1 MKLCDYMYFNK
12 ITSSELAKKLGC
24 SRAQITIAKA
34 GKKVSKWFARDLERA
49 TNGEVT
55 VAEIL
60 PFPAPKQEPEEDPK
74 VKIA

>member
-12 ITSSELAKKLGC
+12 ITSSALAKQLGC

-49 TNGEVT
+49 TNGAVT
-55 VAEIL
+55 VAEIIPL
-60 PFPAPKQEPEEDPK
+60 PKPEPVEEDPK

>member
-1 MKLCDYMYFNK
+1 MKLREYMYLNR
-12 ITSSELAKKLGC
+12 ITSIELARKLEC

-34 GKKVSKWFARDLERA
+34 GKKVSRRFAKDLERV

-60 PFPAPKQEPEEDPK
+60 PFPTPKQEEEDPK

>member
-1 MKLCDYMYFNK
+1 MYFNK

-49 TNGEVT
+49 TNGKVT
-55 VAEIL
+55 LAEIL
-60 PFPAPKQEPEEDPK
+60 PFPETKPEIQNDPMEE
-74 VKIA
+74 IALGS

>member
-12 ITSSELAKKLGC
+12 ITSSALAKKIGC

-49 TNGEVT
+49 TDGKVT
-55 VAEIL
+55 FSEIITL
-60 PFPAPKQEPEEDPK
+60 PKTDPEKEEEPVEK
-74 VKIA
+74 FG

>member
-12 ITSSELAKKLGC
+12 ITSSALAKELGC

-49 TNGEVT
+49 TNGAVT
-55 VAEIL
+55 VAEIIPL
-60 PFPAPKQEPEEDPK
+60 PKPKPEAEENPIER
-74 VKIA
+74 VG